1 MPECEQRRSLA
12 DFDDRQALA
21 GKAIGLCLRPHRP
34 QGGAQALA
42 AGGAQGAAA
51 DRGWRAGT
59 RADGGQ
65 RGFAAQQSGQVQA
78 DAALAKVSAERWQG
92 MLGSHS
98 VSRQEADEKQ
108 ANAVAAQASVEAAQ
122 ADYARLQELG
132 RYRTLRAP

>member
-21 GKAIGLCLRPHRP
+21 GKAIGLCLRQHRP

-59 RADGGQ
+59 RADGVQ

-78 DAALAKVSAERWQG
+78 DAAHRVDDLGGVRILAPQRVPDVCRAAF
-92 MLGSHS
+92 
-98 VSRQEADEKQ
+98 V
-108 ANAVAAQASVEAAQ
+108 AV
-122 ADYARLQELG
+122 RG
-132 RYRTLRAP
+132 G